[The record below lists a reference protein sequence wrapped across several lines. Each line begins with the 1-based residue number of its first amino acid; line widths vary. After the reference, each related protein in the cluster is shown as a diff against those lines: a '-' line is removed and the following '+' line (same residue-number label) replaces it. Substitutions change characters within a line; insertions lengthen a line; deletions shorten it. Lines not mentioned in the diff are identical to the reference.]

1 MYEWMNIQIYKC
13 FNPKY
18 THGQLYKVQ
27 MYNVQMYNVQKDNV
41 QKDNVLNMSAVLGVI
56 LTFFFVGAGAVQR
69 RKRSGILSDPLEN
82 TFGSI
87 PGPPVCPPEP
97 IFCLF

>member
-41 QKDNVLNMSAVLGVI
+41 QKVHVLNMSAVLG
-56 LTFFFVGAGAVQR
+56 F
-69 RKRSGILSDPLEN
+69 DPDLLLAPTKEEEGQVFCQTPWKN
-82 TFGSI
+82 TF
-87 PGPPVCPPEP
+87 
-97 IFCLF
+97 

>member
-41 QKDNVLNMSAVLGVI
+41 QKDNVLNMSAEKL
-56 LTFFFVGAGAVQR
+56 
-69 RKRSGILSDPLEN
+69 
-82 TFGSI
+82 SI
-87 PGPPVCPPEP
+87 PRV
-97 IFCLF
+97 